1 MTPQSL
7 TLSLLETSGFGK
19 SLGNSINARR
29 RLRRTRLRN
38 GLPACLRRD
47 GCSSPILLN
56 NSLTTRRFCI
66 SRFDTTHT
74 YYLFKS
80 SHAAHILQFLTD
92 NIVYIGFTMQN
103 GKGREWEQC
112 RFALHDQGPLFVRR
126 DGHKIKGPKEL
137 GQLGFCSLTL
147 HESSFANNIIK
158 LETQLQTL
166 LWNQKNRLWR
176 QQGGGNSLYSYYS
189 PGTKASSCDS

>member
-1 MTPQSL
+1 MRGRVAPGAFITCFNITFSC
-7 TLSLLETSGFGK
+7 
-19 SLGNSINARR
+19 
-29 RLRRTRLRN
+29 
-38 GLPACLRRD
+38 CLRTCEKCNAARTVASTKFLD
-47 GCSSPILLN
+47 AIYRSCSK
-56 NSLTTRRFCI
+56 
-66 SRFDTTHT
+66 
-74 YYLFKS
+74 FKS
-80 SHAAHILQFLTD
+80 SHAAQILQFLTD

-112 RFALHDQGPLFVRR
+112 RFALHDQGPPFVRR
-126 DGHKIKGPKEL
+126 DGRKIKGPKEL

-176 QQGGGNSLYSYYS
+176 QCSGSCMLGLDSSTRLHFYYLVFTEISVTRESLVSSHQWS
-189 PGTKASSCDS
+189 PQRPR